1 MGLIKKEELF
11 LWVEECAKNNRLYQK
26 KLVETYSPMLLYTAK
41 RYVRDLPK
49 SRDVLQD
56 ALLSIFQSIGS
67 FEPSEVSSF
76 EAWMRKITINTALKS
91 LRKSW
96 NKKEINGYEILPDKK
111 VEPTV
116 LHRMSADEILKLLDA
131 IPEGYRTVF
140 QMYII
145 DQMSH
150 AEIAEALGISAST
163 SRSQLARAR
172 VLLQKMY
179 QNIDKKIMP

>member
-1 MGLIKKEELF
+1 MGLITKEELL
-11 LWVEECAKNNRLYQK
+11 LWVDECAKNNRFYQK

-49 SRDVLQD
+49 ARDVLQD
-56 ALLSIFQSIGS
+56 ALVSIFEAISN
-67 FEPSEVSSF
+67 FEPTEVSSF
-76 EAWMRKITINTALKS
+76 ESWMRKITVNTALKS

-96 NKKEINGYEILPDKK
+96 NKREVNGFERLPDKK
-111 VEPTV
+111 IEPSV
-116 LHRMSADEILKLLDA
+116 LHRMSADEILELLDT

-140 QMYII
+140 QMYVI

-150 AEIAEALGISAST
+150 GEIAESLGISAST

-172 VLLQKMY
+172 VLLQKLY
-179 QNIDKKIMP
+179 ENIDKKIAP